1 MRHTFCFAILL
12 LMLAAC
18 GVNLPASTPTQSPP
32 SAPATST
39 AVSLPTA
46 LTQPSVVPTPK
57 AAFPVWLE
65 HTWNL
70 KTYRLHL
77 QLRVTVERPNG
88 HTDDGNVLEVAG
100 AFADDALEYQ
110 QTGGAAE
117 AGAAL
122 GARNMLTI
130 IKADGR
136 TYARGPVAVLE
147 LVSPTWYQIDPARLS
162 VVEPIYDVYTALP
175 QIFGG
180 VDLAG
185 LRSAGT
191 EMLQEQRCERLQG
204 NEDLAPHMMAH
215 LAGLPEL
222 RTDQPVRQQLETQ
235 GGRLLSSD
243 AMMLICPDG
252 YLHRV
257 IAQYTYQPPHE
268 SDGKVRWMLALE
280 LTDLNGSVSITPPS
294 DVLAPS
300 PVVART
306 AAPSELSTDATAAV
320 ADLVQRGKEQV
331 DAGDYRAAVTT
342 LTQAI
347 QDDPRAATA
356 YFVRGEAYVELK
368 QYAHAIDDY
377 THAIAITPDFA
388 DAFRRRAFARRKSD
402 DIRGAI
408 ADYTTAIGLNAND
421 KVAYLGRGLAYGDGL
436 QDWQHAA
443 DDDTQALAIDPDYR
457 SAYINRGVARRSLGD
472 YAGSLADYTEA
483 IKRDPENPNGY
494 QGRALAYLQLQD
506 YQKAVDDLDIVIRH
520 NPTDASAFCSRGA
533 AYYGL
538 HDYQAA
544 IRDAT
549 AAIQLDPSSI
559 CGYSNRGLARVALGD
574 TLNARSDYQ
583 QALMFAE
590 ACRCSQD
597 IAQHIRQLIQKLP
610 QS

>member
-1 MRHTFCFAILL
+1 
-12 LMLAAC
+12 
-18 GVNLPASTPTQSPP
+18 
-32 SAPATST
+32 
-39 AVSLPTA
+39 
-46 LTQPSVVPTPK
+46 VVPTPK
-57 AAFPVWLE
+57 AAFPAWLE

-77 QLRVTVERPNG
+77 QVHVTVERPDG

-100 AFADDALEYQ
+100 AFDDNDLTYQ
-110 QTGGAAE
+110 QTGSGAE

-122 GARNMLTI
+122 GARSLLTI
-130 IKADGR
+130 IKAGGR
-136 TYARGPVAVLE
+136 TYARGPMAILE
-147 LVSPTWYQIDPARLS
+147 LASPAWYQIDAARLS
-162 VVEPIYDVYTALP
+162 AVEPIYDVYTALP

-191 EMLQEQRCERLQG
+191 EALQEQRCERLQG
-204 NEDLAPHMMAH
+204 NENMAPHMIAH

-222 RTDQPVRQQLETQ
+222 RADQPVRQQLEGQ
-235 GGRLLSSD
+235 GSRLLSSD
-243 AMMLICPDG
+243 ATMLICPDG

-257 IAQYTYQPPHE
+257 TAEYSYQPPRE
-268 SDGKVRWMLALE
+268 SDGKVRWMLSLE
-280 LTDLNGSVSITPPS
+280 LNDLNGTVDITPPS
-294 DVLAPS
+294 DALAPP
-300 PVVART
+300 PVVAGT
-306 AAPSELSTDATAAV
+306 PASSELSAGAAAAV
-320 ADLVQRGKEQV
+320 AELVQRGKEQV
-331 DAGDYRAAVTT
+331 KAGDYRAAVTT

-356 YFVRGEAYVELK
+356 YFVRGEAYLELK

-377 THAIAITPDFA
+377 THALTIMPNFA

-408 ADYTTAIGLNAND
+408 ADYTTAIDLNADD

-443 DDDTQALAIDPDYR
+443 DDASQALAIDPDYR
-457 SAYINRGVARRSLGD
+457 SAYINRAVARRNLGD

-483 IKRDPENPNGY
+483 IKRDPETPSGY
-494 QGRALAYLQLQD
+494 LGRALVYLQLQD
-506 YQKAVDDLDIVIRH
+506 YQKAVDDLNIVIQR

-538 HDYQAA
+538 YDYHAA

-549 AAIQLDPSSI
+549 AAIQLDAGSI
-559 CGYSNRGLARVALGD
+559 CGYSNRGLARAALGD
-574 TLNARSDYQ
+574 TSNARSDYQ
-583 QALMFAE
+583 QALKFAE
-590 ACRCSQD
+590 ACTCSRD
-597 IAQHIRQLIQKLP
+597 IEQHIRQLIQKLP